1 MEQLI
6 IKTLTSSFE
15 EHAYTEDGV
24 EFWFARDLQKLLE
37 YEQWRNF
44 QKVIEKAKESCKNAE
59 SSISDHFADTSKM
72 VAVGSGAERQV
83 EDILLTR
90 YACYLVAQ
98 NADPQKQAVAFAQSY
113 FALQTR
119 KHELVEE
126 RIKLAERMEARERLT
141 ATEAQFS
148 KNIFERGVDEKGFG
162 RIRSKGD
169 KALFGGNTTQ
179 DMKEKLNVPAKR
191 SLGDFLPTVTILAK
205 ALATEM
211 TNMNVQTKNL
221 QGEQPITQQHISSN
235 LTIREALAN
244 ENIIPENLPAEED
257 IKKLQRRV
265 KSQTKKSLEESG
277 KLEQEPEA

>member
-6 IKTLTSSFE
+6 IKTLTASFE
-15 EHAYTEDGV
+15 EYAQNQDDV

-37 YEQWRNF
+37 YQRWDKFMN
-44 QKVIEKAKESCKNAE
+44 VIEKAKISCENAFE
-59 SSISDHFADTSKM
+59 VIENHFSHVGRM
-72 VAVGSGAERQV
+72 VKIGSGVEREI

-90 YACYLVAQ
+90 YACYLIAQ

-126 RIKLAERMEARERLT
+126 RIKLAERLEARERLT
-141 ATEAQFS
+141 STETQLS
-148 KNIFERGVDEKGFG
+148 KLIYERGVDDKGFG

-179 DMKEKLNVPAKR
+179 DMKEKMNVPAKR
-191 SLGDFLPTVTILAK
+191 ALGDFLPTVTILAK

-211 TNMNVQTKNL
+211 TNMNIQAKDL

-235 LTIREALAN
+235 LTIRQALAN

-257 IKKLQRRV
+257 IKKLERRV
-265 KSQTKKSLEESG
+265 KSQTKKSLAESG
-277 KLEQEPEA
+277 KLEKGK

>member
-15 EHAYTEDGV
+15 EHAHTQDGV

-37 YEQWRNF
+37 YDDWKNF
-44 QKVIEKAKESCKNAE
+44 IKVIKKAQKACENSE
-59 SSISDHFADTSKM
+59 YSVYEHFAE
-72 VAVGSGAERQV
+72 VGKSIEMPKGGTREVQ
-83 EDILLTR
+83 EFLLTR

-126 RIKLAERMEARERLT
+126 RIRLAERMEARERLT

-148 KNIFERGVDEKGFG
+148 KNIFERGVDDKGFG

-179 DMKEKLNVPAKR
+179 DMKEKLNIPAKR

-205 ALATEM
+205 SLATEM
-211 TNMNVQTKNL
+211 TNLNVQAKNL
-221 QGEQPITQQHISSN
+221 QGETDITTEHVDN
-235 LTIREALAN
+235 NTKVRGALLQS
-244 ENIIPENLPAEED
+244 NIIPENLPAEED

-265 KSQTKKSLEESG
+265 KLQTKKSLTESG
-277 KLEQEPEA
+277 KLEDRN

>member
-15 EHAYTEDGV
+15 EHAQNQDGV
-24 EFWFARDLQKLLE
+24 EFWYARDLQKLLE
-37 YEQWRNF
+37 YQRWEKFLN
-44 QKVIEKAKESCKNAE
+44 VIEKARTACLNSGELIENHMFHTE
-59 SSISDHFADTSKM
+59 RMVSI
-72 VAVGSGAERQV
+72 GSGAERQV

-90 YACYLVAQ
+90 YACYLIAQ

-119 KHELVEE
+119 KQELVEE
-126 RIKLAERMEARERLT
+126 RIRLAERMDARERLT

-148 KNIFERGVDEKGFG
+148 KLIYERGVDEKGFG

-169 KALFGGNTTQ
+169 KVLFGGYTTQ
-179 DMKEKLNVPAKR
+179 EMKEKLNVPTKR
-191 SLGDFLPTVTILAK
+191 ALGDFLPTVTILAK

-211 TNMNVQTKNL
+211 TNMNIQAKDL

-235 LTIREALAN
+235 LTIRQALAQ

-257 IKKLQRRV
+257 IKKLERRV

-277 KLEQEPEA
+277 KLEDTK

>member
-15 EHAYTEDGV
+15 EHAHTEDGV

-37 YEQWRNF
+37 YQRWEKFLN
-44 QKVIEKAKESCKNAE
+44 VIEKAKTACLNSGELIENHMFHTE
-59 SSISDHFADTSKM
+59 HMVSI
-72 VAVGSGAERQV
+72 GSGAERQV

-126 RIKLAERMEARERLT
+126 RIRLAERMEARERLT

-179 DMKEKLNVPAKR
+179 DMKEKLNVPTKR

-221 QGEQPITQQHISSN
+221 QGEQPITQQHIS
-235 LTIREALAN
+235 LITTL
-244 ENIIPENLPAEED
+244 
-257 IKKLQRRV
+257 
-265 KSQTKKSLEESG
+265 
-277 KLEQEPEA
+277 